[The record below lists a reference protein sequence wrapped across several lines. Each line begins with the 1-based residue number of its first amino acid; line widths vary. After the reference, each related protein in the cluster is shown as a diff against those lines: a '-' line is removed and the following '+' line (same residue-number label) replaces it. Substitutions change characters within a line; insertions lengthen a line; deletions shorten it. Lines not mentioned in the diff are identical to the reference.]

1 MRRLAVTLLAG
12 MLAGVVL
19 LLAGQRLG
27 IVGQG
32 PATHPVRDIVDVAPM
47 GSAEATRHR
56 DNHFMELQTI
66 ESLQALPSEFDRGEA
81 LYALSGRSDSAGLQK
96 LAFDAGRIAD
106 PVWRERALS
115 IVFFRMTEM
124 DPKSALVMA
133 RSDNFQGTR
142 NIEKRVWRTWA
153 RMDLMAAIEAVRAL
167 DDDQEYA
174 AAQMIYSGVG
184 GAYTADA
191 MLVES
196 ELGVPPSRSNR
207 AIYLRDLV
215 DQSPEKALSH
225 VLVLESEKH
234 RFEQI
239 EWIALALANEDLA
252 GAETFADSI
261 DDVDLR
267 RRYLNE
273 VYDRIA
279 RVHPEEAFEK
289 RFVNR
294 GSGALSDREKAG
306 FKKLVDTDLD
316 RALRLMGAISDDA
329 NRAEMAKIVAIQYAK
344 ESPTLALEWARTE
357 SQSEFGSLVREVIAS
372 FATTDPELALTE
384 AQRIEDGRD
393 RSKLTLEIINAV
405 LELSP
410 EKAARSVDYIKNQSD
425 RQRAAQTVARK
436 WLEEDAI
443 AAVDWLL
450 GSDPEI
456 QEEVFSMG
464 YIVAK
469 LDLDDAH
476 VVVTSL
482 PAKYRGA
489 WANGVAKRLASER
502 SAEEAMQFV
511 SQFAGE
517 PGFDMQM
524 AQLVSSIASE
534 DSALAARWAERI
546 PQGHA
551 RDAALSNVVAAEA
564 RRDPASAIQRLQQ
577 INDTDLRQVAAG
589 DIVRRW
595 YRSEPEA
602 ASQWLDTLPRGA
614 DRDNIILNTAMQMS
628 QSRDEQLRLIAS
640 IDDSEK
646 RQQAMFMRVMLESK
660 DDPEEMVRQLESM
673 DMPDIFRQQIK
684 AQILRGAARGY

>member
-1 MRRLAVTLLAG
+1 MRGLAVTLLAG
-12 MLAGVVL
+12 MLAGAVL
-19 LLAGQRLG
+19 LFAGQRLG

-32 PATHPVRDIVDVAPM
+32 QATHPVRDIVDVAPM
-47 GSAEATRHR
+47 GSAEAARHR

-115 IVFFRMTEM
+115 IVFFRMTEV

-133 RSDNFQGTR
+133 RSDYFQGTR
-142 NIEKRVWRTWA
+142 NIERRVWRTWA
-153 RMDLMAAIEAVRAL
+153 RMDLMAAVEAVRAL
-167 DDDQEYA
+167 DDDEQYA
-174 AAQMIYSGVG
+174 AAQMLYSGVG

-196 ELGVPPSRSNR
+196 ELGVAPSRSNR
-207 AIYLRDLV
+207 AVYLRDLV

-225 VLVLESEKH
+225 VLALESKKH

-239 EWIALALANEDLA
+239 EWIAMALASEDLA
-252 GAETFADSI
+252 GAERFADSI

-267 RRYLNE
+267 RRFLNE
-273 VYDRIA
+273 VYERIA
-279 RVHPEEAFEK
+279 RVRPEEAFEK

-294 GSGALSDREKAG
+294 ASGVLSAREKEG
-306 FKKLVDTDLD
+306 FKKLVNTDLD
-316 RALRLMGAISDDA
+316 RALRLMGAITDEA
-329 NRAEMAKIVAIQYAK
+329 NRAEIAKIVAIQYAN
-344 ESPTLALEWARTE
+344 ESPARALEWARTE
-357 SQSEFGSLVREVIAS
+357 SQSEFGPLVRDVIAA
-372 FATTDPELALTE
+372 FATIDSELALAE

-393 RSKLTLEIINAV
+393 RSRLTLKIIGAV

-410 EKAARSVDYIKNQSD
+410 EKAAASVEQIKNQSD
-425 RQRAAQTVARK
+425 RRRAAQTVARK
-436 WLEEDAI
+436 WLEEDAM

-450 GSDPEI
+450 GSDPEV
-456 QEEVFSMG
+456 QEQVFGMA

-482 PAKYRGA
+482 PPEHRGA
-489 WANGVAKRLASER
+489 WANGVAKRLVSER

-524 AQLVSSIASE
+524 AHLVSSIAVE
-534 DSALAARWAERI
+534 DSALAARWVERI

-564 RRDPASAIQRLQQ
+564 RHEPASAAERLQQ
-577 INDTDLRQVAAG
+577 IADADLRQVAAG
-589 DIVRRW
+589 DVVRRW
-595 YRSEPEA
+595 YQTEPGA
-602 ASQWLDTLPRGA
+602 ASQWLDALPRGA
-614 DRDNIILNTAMQMS
+614 DRDNIILNTAMQLS
-628 QSRDEQLRLIAS
+628 QSRDEQLRLIES

-646 RQQAMFMRVMLESK
+646 RQQAMFMRVIMESK
-660 DDPEEMVRQLESM
+660 DNPEEMVRQLDSM

-684 AQILRGAARGY
+684 AQILRGAARGN